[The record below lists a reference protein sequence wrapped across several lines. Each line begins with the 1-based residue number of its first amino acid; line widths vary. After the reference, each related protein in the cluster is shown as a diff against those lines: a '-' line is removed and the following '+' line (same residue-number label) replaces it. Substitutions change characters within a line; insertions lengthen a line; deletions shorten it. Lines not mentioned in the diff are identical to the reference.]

1 MDEDEALRPDDT
13 RGMNGLLANR
23 MAEGGGGMLCN
34 DENGLCLGSRG
45 NMDTSKAGIYTSIAK
60 LASLLDSTVDGL
72 GGVAVAGGGLS
83 EEVPIVTIHTEKS
96 EFIVKEY
103 SGRTVVFRVP
113 AIKDTGGGDDT
124 AEEIMGGE
132 ADEDGTV
139 NDEADKSFYTT
150 KSDPNP

>member
-1 MDEDEALRPDDT
+1 MDEEALRPDET
-13 RGMNGLLANR
+13 RGMHHGLLADL
-23 MAEGGGGMLCN
+23 MAEGGGMLCN

-45 NMDTSKAGIYTSIAK
+45 NMDTSLAGIYTSIAK

-72 GGVAVAGGGLS
+72 GAAGGS
-83 EEVPIVTIHTEKS
+83 EEEVPLVTIYTEKS

-113 AIKDTGGGDDT
+113 AIEDTGGDDT
-124 AEEIMGGE
+124 ADETIMGGE
-132 ADEDGTV
+132 GVDGNV
-139 NDEADKSFYTT
+139 NVEADKTFCTT